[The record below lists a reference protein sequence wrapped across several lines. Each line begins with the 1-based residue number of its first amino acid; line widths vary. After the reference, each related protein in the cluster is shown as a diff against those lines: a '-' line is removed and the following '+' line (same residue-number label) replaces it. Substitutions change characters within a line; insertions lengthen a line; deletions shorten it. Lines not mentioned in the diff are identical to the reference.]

1 MVLKPGND
9 RSTVLI
15 NSIRYR
21 NDMPIAGIVYLY
33 DISQGTPV
41 TFRKPL
47 TVFKKFCH
55 PDMLRNVILTTTKWG
70 RVVDGRALP
79 ATGNLIGPG
88 VESFQFMGTRE
99 SAHEIIRSL
108 IRKNPVLPNF
118 GEVKKSPESRAKQGF
133 WARLKFWR
141 NLF

>member
-1 MVLKPGND
+1 
-9 RSTVLI
+9 
-15 NSIRYR
+15 
-21 NDMPIAGIVYLY
+21 MPIAGIVYLY
-33 DISQGTPV
+33 DVSHDSGV
-41 TFRKPL
+41 TSRKPL
-47 TVFKKFCH
+47 TVFRQFCH
-55 PDMLRNVILTTTKWG
+55 PDMLKNVILATTNWD
-70 RVVDGRALP
+70 RVVDGPALP

-88 VESFQFMGTRE
+88 VESFRFTGTGE

-108 IRKNPVLPNF
+108 IRKNPVLPIF

>member
-1 MVLKPGND
+1 M
-9 RSTVLI
+9 R
-15 NSIRYR
+15 
-21 NDMPIAGIVYLY
+21 IAGIVYLY
-33 DISQGTPV
+33 DVSQDTAV
-41 TFRKPL
+41 TSRKPL
-47 TVFKKFCH
+47 TAFKKFCH
-55 PDMLRNVILTTTKWG
+55 PDMLKNVILATTKWS
-70 RVVDGRALP
+70 RVVDGRALS

-88 VESFQFMGTRE
+88 VESFRFMGTRE

-118 GEVKKSPESRAKQGF
+118 GEVKKTPEFRAKQGF